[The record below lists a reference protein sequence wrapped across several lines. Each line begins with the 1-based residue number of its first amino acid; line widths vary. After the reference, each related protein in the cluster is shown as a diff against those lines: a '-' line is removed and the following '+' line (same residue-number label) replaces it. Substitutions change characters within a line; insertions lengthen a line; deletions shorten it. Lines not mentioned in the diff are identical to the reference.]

1 MTHSDDNGLVLP
13 PMLALFQVVI
23 VPIFKNQDELA
34 LISDVVE
41 KLKSDFMRNDISV
54 KFDNRDKIRPGEK
67 FALYEIQ
74 GVPIRLTL
82 GPKDLMNK
90 TVEIFRRDSLT
101 KDTVKIENSVSNVSN
116 LLKEMQK
123 SMYNNALSFRD
134 NNITEVDNFDDFK
147 QVLNTKGGFI
157 SAHWDG
163 TEKTENEIKKI
174 TKATIRCIPFGNQ
187 EVGSCVFSGNQSKQR
202 VLFAKAY

>member
-1 MTHSDDNGLVLP
+1 
-13 PMLALFQVVI
+13 
-23 VPIFKNQDELA
+23 
-34 LISDVVE
+34 
-41 KLKSDFMRNDISV
+41 MRNDISV

-101 KDTVKIENSVSNVSN
+101 KDTVKIENSVSTVSN

-134 NNITEVDNFDDFK
+134 NNNITEVDNFDDFK

-163 TEKTENEIKKI
+163 TEKNKMKLKK
-174 TKATIRCIPFGNQ
+174 N
-187 EVGSCVFSGNQSKQR
+187 N
-202 VLFAKAY
+202 